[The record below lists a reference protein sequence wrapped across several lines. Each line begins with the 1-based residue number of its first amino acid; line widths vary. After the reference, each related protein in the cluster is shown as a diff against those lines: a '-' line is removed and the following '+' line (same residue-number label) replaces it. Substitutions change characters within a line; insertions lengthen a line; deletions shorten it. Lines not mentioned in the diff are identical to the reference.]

1 MTATYVAATPAD
13 EGESDESDGSGERA
27 RLPRWW
33 LDVAIGVAL
42 VILVGMGALR
52 WLDSTAYLVVVIQSG
67 APFVVVGLILLTAA
81 TVLLRR
87 WWMVVPVVA
96 ALTVAMAMVVPTYRS
111 HASPKADRDLTVMA
125 ANLRFGQANPLQL
138 MDAVRYHSVDVLVL
152 TEATP
157 DAIQGLDDDGATA
170 YFTQRVG
177 TPRADTYTGTMIL
190 SRYPLSLRSA
200 GTDPAVEATPS
211 AQPEVDVTVAEG
223 HVRLKVAH
231 PMAPVRGAT
240 HQWHAGLQRLDAWKD
255 AQHGSEPVIVAGD
268 FNAAFG
274 HPVFRDLATGLMD
287 AQREAGQGWVR
298 TWPYS
303 DSRMPPYVQIDHV
316 LSRGLTLVEAGE
328 IAYNRADHA
337 AVWASYALPRAG

>member
-1 MTATYVAATPAD
+1 MTATHVAAAPVDD
-13 EGESDESDGSGERA
+13 EGEPDGAA
-27 RLPRWW
+27 RPPRWW

-42 VILVGMGALR
+42 VLLVGMGALR

-67 APFVVVGLILLTAA
+67 APFVVVGLVLLTVA
-81 TVLLRR
+81 TLLLRR
-87 WWMVVPVVA
+87 WWMLVPVVA
-96 ALTVAMAMVVPTYRS
+96 ALAVAMSLVVPTYLS

-125 ANLRFGQANPLQL
+125 ANLHLGQANPLQL

-152 TEATP
+152 TEVTP

-177 TPRADTYTGTMIL
+177 TPRANGYAGTMIL

-200 GTDPAVEATPS
+200 GTDPAVEGTPS
-211 AQPEVDVTVAEG
+211 AQPEVDITVAEG

-231 PMAPVRGAT
+231 PMAPLRGAT
-240 HQWHAGLQRLDAWKD
+240 DQWHAGLQRLDAWKD
-255 AQHGSEPVIVAGD
+255 AQRGTDPVLIAGD

-274 HPVFRDLATGLMD
+274 HPVFRDLATGLLD

-337 AVWASYALPRAG
+337 AVWASYALHQAG